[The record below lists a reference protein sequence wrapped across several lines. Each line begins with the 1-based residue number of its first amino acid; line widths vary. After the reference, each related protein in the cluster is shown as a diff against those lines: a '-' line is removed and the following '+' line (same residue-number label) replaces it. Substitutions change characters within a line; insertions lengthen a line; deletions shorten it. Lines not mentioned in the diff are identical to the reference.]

1 MPSETAH
8 VYDFRPVAPADFA
21 RLSAWLA
28 EPHVARWWGDAAT
41 GVARIEAHTAPTDP
55 VDPFIVLIDGKPV
68 GYIQAYDPHKEPD
81 HPYRDQPAG
90 TIGIDITIGEPDFVG
105 KGHGPRIIDAFVR
118 RLFAAGASRIVIDPD
133 PANAAA
139 IRANEKAGF
148 RVFDRR
154 TSIYG
159 PAVLMIRDRENRV
172 RLQ

>member
-1 MPSETAH
+1 
-8 VYDFRPVAPADFA
+8 
-21 RLSAWLA
+21 L
-28 EPHVARWWGDAAT
+28 
-41 GVARIEAHTAPTDP
+41 
-55 VDPFIVLIDGKPV
+55 
-68 GYIQAYDPHKEPD
+68 
-81 HPYRDQPAG
+81 
-90 TIGIDITIGEPDFVG
+90 VG